1 MIPELNRTALIA
13 LAKAVIWGGV
23 AGALPFLLVTV
34 PIGMAMVQDG
44 QAGGFWIM
52 LVPLWIAWPATLAG
66 TLAIGLPLTVLLA
79 RSGHERGRFYVLAG
93 LIAGSLPF
101 LLAGLFPDMIGWMA
115 FSIPGGLA
123 GAVAGWHWGRHR
135 DWLAAQPFVG
145 AVDPM

>member
-1 MIPELNRTALIA
+1 MNRAVLIA
-13 LAKAVIWGGV
+13 LAKAVLWGGV
-23 AGALPFLLVTV
+23 AGALPFLLVSV
-34 PIGMAMVQDG
+34 PIGMAMMRDG

-52 LVPLWIAWPATLAG
+52 LVPLWIAWPTTLIGAFV
-66 TLAIGLPLTVLLA
+66 IGLPFTALLI

-101 LLAGLFPDMIGWMA
+101 LLAGLFPETIGWMA

-135 DWLAAQPFVG
+135 DRVAGHSAT
-145 AVDPM
+145 D